1 MKLRSLSLSVNKEH
15 PFMQV
20 SAKSLCTFNKIQ
32 SVSVLS
38 STGKVCFL
46 CQEKKKKQPK
56 TNTQVSVCPRS
67 GLKGKDQH
75 GFQFHVFVLSMEE
88 IPPTPANRQK
98 A

>member
-1 MKLRSLSLSVNKEH
+1 MNKEH

-20 SAKSLCTFNKIQ
+20 SAKSSCTFNKIQ

-38 STGKVCFL
+38 STGKVRFL
-46 CQEKKKKQPK
+46 RQEKKKKHK
-56 TNTQVSVCPRS
+56 TQVSVCPTS

-88 IPPTPANRQK
+88 IAPTPANRQK